1 MQIQENR
8 PDARSAG
15 KKPGNPVIYDEDT
28 RAKADLAKSA
38 KARLAA
44 FKRVSII
51 VPLIERVRDEV
62 AYEKDQTGQK
72 DRVSDSAIAKWLNS
86 YAKRTK
92 SRRYL
97 AHNGDEWTPDKVRN
111 WLFPAPD
118 RMIFLAVL
126 ECRTRMFEIS
136 ERANFEKP
144 YSEMHVIEKKYLDFM
159 AKAVAL
165 EHKLWGNRERSMP
178 ELIEEARIKAV
189 DFANEQRQNKPISMT
204 ARYMLWD
211 HKPPFVEMAFQNM

>member
-1 MQIQENR
+1 MRTQENR
-8 PDARSAG
+8 ADAQSAG

-51 VPLIERVRDEV
+51 APLIERARQEM
-62 AYEKDQTGQK
+62 AYEKDQKGQN
-72 DRVSDSAIAKWLNS
+72 DWVSDSAIAKWLNS

-97 AHNGDEWTPDKVRN
+97 AHNGKQWTPDKVRH
-111 WLFPAPD
+111 WLFSAPD

-136 ERANFEKP
+136 ERADFEKP
-144 YSEMHVIEKKYLDFM
+144 YSDMHEIEKKYLQFM

-165 EHKLWGNRERSMP
+165 EHRLWGNRERLLP

-189 DFANEQRQNKPISMT
+189 DFSNEQRQKKPISMT

-211 HKPPFVEMAFQNM
+211 HNPPFVEMAFQAM